1 MSGDET
7 RRRPWLSVVV
17 PTLNAAATLP
27 ATLAALRADGDDGVE
42 VIVADGGSCDGT
54 PDVAARSNVAVI
66 AAPRGRGAQLAAG
79 ARAARGDWLLFVH
92 ADTVLGAGWRTAAE
106 AFSND
111 PANAGRVA
119 AFRFVLDLDGAPA
132 RRLESYVAWR
142 ARHLG
147 LPYGDQ
153 GLLVAR
159 AFYERLGG
167 FAEIPI
173 MEDVDMIRRARR
185 AGGGRPEMLDIAATT
200 SARRYRSAG
209 VVLRGTRNLFCL
221 ALYFLGVPPR
231 MIVRLYG

>member
-1 MSGDET
+1 M
-7 RRRPWLSVVV
+7 SVVV
-17 PTLNAAATLP
+17 PTLNAATTLP
-27 ATLAALRADGDDGVE
+27 ATLSALRADDNDGVE

-54 PDVAARSNVAVI
+54 PDIAAQNHVAVI

-79 ARAARGDWLLFVH
+79 ARAARGDWLMFVH
-92 ADTVLGAGWRTAAE
+92 ADTVLGAGWRMAAKT
-106 AFSND
+106 FSSD
-111 PANAGRVA
+111 PANAERVA
-119 AFRFVLDLDGAPA
+119 AFRFVLDLDGASA
-132 RRLESYVAWR
+132 RRLDAYVAWR
-142 ARHLG
+142 ARYLG

-200 SARRYRSAG
+200 SARRYRGAG

-221 ALYFLGVPPR
+221 ALHFLGVPPR
-231 MIVRLYG
+231 LIVRLYG

>member
-1 MSGDET
+1 MFGWSG
-7 RRRPWLSVVV
+7 R
-17 PTLNAAATLP
+17 
-27 ATLAALRADGDDGVE
+27 
-42 VIVADGGSCDGT
+42 
-54 PDVAARSNVAVI
+54 
-66 AAPRGRGAQLAAG
+66 
-79 ARAARGDWLLFVH
+79 
-92 ADTVLGAGWRTAAE
+92 RTAAE
-106 AFSND
+106 TFSND

-119 AFRFVLDLDGAPA
+119 AFRFVLDLEGAPA

-173 MEDVDMIRRARR
+173 MEDIAMIRRARR
-185 AGGGRPEMLDIAATT
+185 AGGGRPEMLDITATT
-200 SARRYRSAG
+200 SARRYRGAG
-209 VVLRGTRNLFCL
+209 VVLRGARNLFCL

>member
-27 ATLAALRADGDDGVE
+27 ATLAALRADGEDSVE

-106 AFSND
+106 TFSSD
-111 PANAGRVA
+111 PVNAERVA
-119 AFRFVLDLDGAPA
+119 AFRFVLDLEGASA
-132 RRLESYVAWR
+132 RRLDAYVAWR

-153 GLLVAR
+153 GLLIAR

-173 MEDVDMIRRARR
+173 MEDVDMIRRVRR

-209 VVLRGTRNLFCL
+209 VAPRGARNLFCL

-231 MIVRLYG
+231 TIVRLYG